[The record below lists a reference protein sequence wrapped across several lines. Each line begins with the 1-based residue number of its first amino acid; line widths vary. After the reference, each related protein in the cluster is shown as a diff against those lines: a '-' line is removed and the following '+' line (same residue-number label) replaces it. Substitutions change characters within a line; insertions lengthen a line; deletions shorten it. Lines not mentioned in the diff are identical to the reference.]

1 MSLKMAAFFGTV
13 AVYAVVMLC
22 IGWRAEKRSKAEL
35 QDYAVASRSLGL
47 IAQGF
52 TFSATYFSA
61 FAFLGVAAMNYAHG
75 LAYWTVSPLTTAFT
89 AVIAWLIG
97 RKVWVLGKRYGYI
110 SLADLLGDFYQSD
123 AIRLLVALIGAVF
136 IVPYIGTQMT
146 GAGYVFNVVTDGLFP
161 VEAGAFAFLVLTII
175 YVVVGGLRAVA
186 WSDVAQ
192 GAFMYVAMLIAV
204 ALVLW
209 KSLGGI
215 FAVSS
220 LAAEKIPQYLTL
232 PGGSNFITPLVFV
245 GLWLPVN
252 VGLLMSPHIFL
263 RLYTAKSL
271 TTLKWSMFI
280 SGVFLATYH
289 FMTPYV
295 GLTARLLNPKWPV
308 PDMIMPELLFRYA
321 PTVLASVIVCG
332 ALAAMM
338 STVDSQMHA
347 LSMVVTHDIF
357 RKYLVPRMPSLRI
370 SEQGYFRLGRWLI
383 VVGGLLSF
391 VAAITIKG
399 FMVIITTLAGGG
411 FLQMTPA
418 LLGSLYW
425 KRSSKSGALAGLVV
439 GSVLCTLW
447 TLKIIPCYGGPTM
460 AGTWAVAINAAIF
473 VVVSLVT
480 SPPSPEVVSKFQ
492 KID

>member
-1 MSLKMAAFFGTV
+1 MNPKMAAFFGTM
-13 AVYAVVMLC
+13 AVYVVVALY
-22 IGWRAEKRSKAEL
+22 IGWVATRKSKAEL

-52 TFSATYFSA
+52 TFSATYFSS

-75 LAYWTVSPLTTAFT
+75 LAYWTVSPLTTGFT
-89 AVIAWLIG
+89 ALVAWIIG

-123 AIRLLVALIGAVF
+123 VIRLLVALIGAVF
-136 IVPYIGTQMT
+136 IIPYIGTQMT
-146 GAGYVFNVVTDGLFP
+146 GAGYVFNVVTNGLFP
-161 VEAGAFAFLVLTII
+161 VEGGAFAFLVLTII
-175 YVVVGGLRAVA
+175 YVVAGGLRAVA
-186 WSDVAQ
+186 WTDVFQ
-192 GAFMYVAMLIAV
+192 GAFMYVAMLTAV
-204 ALVLW
+204 ALILW
-209 KSLGGI
+209 TGFGGI
-215 FAVSS
+215 FALSAV
-220 LAAEKIPQYLTL
+220 AAEKIPQYLTL

-252 VGLLMSPHIFL
+252 VGLLMSPHMFL

-271 TTLKWSMFI
+271 ATLKWSMFV

-295 GLTARLLNPKWPV
+295 GLAARLLNPKWPV
-308 PDMIMPELLFRYA
+308 PDMIMPELLFKYV
-321 PTVLASVIVCG
+321 PTVLASIIICG

-347 LSMVVTHDIF
+347 LSMVVTHDIV
-357 RKYLVPRMPSLRI
+357 RKYVVPRAPGLKI
-370 SEQGYFRLGRWLI
+370 SEEGYFRLGRWLI

-391 VAAITIKG
+391 WAAITIKG

-418 LLGSLYW
+418 LLGALYW
-425 KRSSKSGALAGLVV
+425 KRSSRLGAIAGLIV
-439 GSVLCTLW
+439 GTVLCSLW
-447 TLKIIPCYGGPTM
+447 TLRMVPCYGGATM
-460 AGTWAVAINAAIF
+460 AGVWAVAINAVIF
-473 VVVSLVT
+473 VVVSLVS
-480 SPPSPEVVSKFQ
+480 SPQPPEVVTRFYD
-492 KID
+492 I